1 MKQLIQC
8 MGMLMLLFGLSS
20 RVSAQI
26 TLVKD
31 GKATSR
37 IVLVEKNEV
46 NEQAATLLQDFVK
59 RISQATLPIVA
70 DTKARSGDIL
80 IGGKQASAG
89 EDGFLLKTTANEQ
102 LQISSGGDKGAIYG
116 VVSLLEQYMG
126 VSYFAKEAYTLTP
139 MQTITL
145 PAIHREETPAFRYRQ
160 TYSYNN
166 DDPVYKLWFRLE
178 EPKDMFIENMWVHT
192 FNRILPSDRFGKEHP
207 EYYSFING
215 EHRPGH
221 NSQWCLTNPKVFDAA
236 VRQLDSIFKAHPDM
250 KMISVSQNDG
260 NNTNCSC
267 PACKEVDEYEGSPSG
282 NLIRF
287 LNKLAERFPDKEFST
302 LAYLYSMQPP
312 KHVKP
317 LPNVNIMLCDI
328 DCKREVPLTDN
339 ASGRDFVKALE
350 GWSKIS
356 DNIFVWDYG
365 INFDNI
371 VSPFPNFHILQKNIQ
386 LFKKNHV
393 TMHFSQVNGI
403 RGGDFSEMRA
413 YMIGK
418 LMWDPYQNADSLMRT
433 FMNGYYG
440 AAAPYLYQY
449 QKIMQG
455 ALLAGGQPL
464 WIYDSPISHKN
475 GMLNPVLLKTYNE
488 LFDQAEEA
496 VAGPYCC
503 AAYNYPASRCNIR
516 NSRSPVHRS
525 VQIKRRS
532 GNYSGYSTGVPV
544 SSASRH

>member
-1 MKQLIQC
+1 M
-8 MGMLMLLFGLSS
+8 
-20 RVSAQI
+20 
-26 TLVKD
+26 
-31 GKATSR
+31 
-37 IVLVEKNEV
+37 
-46 NEQAATLLQDFVK
+46 
-59 RISQATLPIVA
+59 
-70 DTKARSGDIL
+70 
-80 IGGKQASAG
+80 
-89 EDGFLLKTTANEQ
+89 
-102 LQISSGGDKGAIYG
+102 
-116 VVSLLEQYMG
+116 
-126 VSYFAKEAYTLTP
+126 
-139 MQTITL
+139 
-145 PAIHREETPAFRYRQ
+145 
-160 TYSYNN
+160 
-166 DDPVYKLWFRLE
+166 
-178 EPKDMFIENMWVHT
+178 
-192 FNRILPSDRFGKEHP
+192 
-207 EYYSFING
+207 
-215 EHRPGH
+215 
-221 NSQWCLTNPKVFDAA
+221 
-236 VRQLDSIFKAHPDM
+236 
-250 KMISVSQNDG
+250 
-260 NNTNCSC
+260 
-267 PACKEVDEYEGSPSG
+267 
-282 NLIRF
+282 
-287 LNKLAERFPDKEFST
+287 
-302 LAYLYSMQPP
+302 AYLYSMQPP

-455 ALLAGGQPL
+455 ALLASGQPL

-496 VAGPYCC
+496 VAGDTVLLRRIQLSRLPLQYSELEIARTQVGTDKTKIRELLGLFDRRTRQFGVTSLNERKNAPGEYCEL
-503 AAYNYPASRCNIR
+503 YKKRFLPQNEQSKASGASLTWIIPPQERYKTLGETALTDELFGGTTYVESWVGWNGTDGAFILDLGEEKSFTR
-516 NSRSPVHRS
+516 IEADFLHQLGGWVLLPHSVSYSISSDNTTYKPFGSFTFAEDRDLQVKFVEGKAESDSPVKARYIKVEVKGIGLCPDWHYGVGYPVWFFMDEVS
-525 VQIKRRS
+525 V
-532 GNYSGYSTGVPV
+532 Y
-544 SSASRH
+544 

>member
-1 MKQLIQC
+1 M
-8 MGMLMLLFGLSS
+8 
-20 RVSAQI
+20 
-26 TLVKD
+26 
-31 GKATSR
+31 
-37 IVLVEKNEV
+37 
-46 NEQAATLLQDFVK
+46 
-59 RISQATLPIVA
+59 
-70 DTKARSGDIL
+70 
-80 IGGKQASAG
+80 
-89 EDGFLLKTTANEQ
+89 
-102 LQISSGGDKGAIYG
+102 
-116 VVSLLEQYMG
+116 
-126 VSYFAKEAYTLTP
+126 
-139 MQTITL
+139 
-145 PAIHREETPAFRYRQ
+145 
-160 TYSYNN
+160 
-166 DDPVYKLWFRLE
+166 
-178 EPKDMFIENMWVHT
+178 
-192 FNRILPSDRFGKEHP
+192 
-207 EYYSFING
+207 
-215 EHRPGH
+215 
-221 NSQWCLTNPKVFDAA
+221 
-236 VRQLDSIFKAHPDM
+236 
-250 KMISVSQNDG
+250 
-260 NNTNCSC
+260 
-267 PACKEVDEYEGSPSG
+267 
-282 NLIRF
+282 
-287 LNKLAERFPDKEFST
+287 
-302 LAYLYSMQPP
+302 AYLYSMQPP

-496 VAGPYCC
+496 VAGDTVLLRRVQLSRLPLQYSELEIAHTQVGTDKTKIRELLGLFDRRTRQFGVTSLNERKNAPGEYCELYKKRFLPQNEQSKASGASLTWIIPPQERYKTLGETALTDELFGGTTYVESWVGWNGTDGAFILDLGEEKSFTRIEADFLHQLGGWVLLPHSVSYSISSDNTTYKPFGSFTFAEDRDLQVKFVEGKAESDSPVKARYIKVEVKGIGLC
-503 AAYNYPASRCNIR
+503 PDWHYGVGYPAWFFMDE
-516 NSRSPVHRS
+516 VS
-525 VQIKRRS
+525 V
-532 GNYSGYSTGVPV
+532 Y
-544 SSASRH
+544 